1 MVGFDDIPIPEVAP
15 LNLTTYRT
23 PKAAIAQASIDCL
36 TQNADRPPQKL
47 ELYGELVCR
56 GSVSDIR

>member
-1 MVGFDDIPIPEVAP
+1 MGFDDIPIPEVAP

-36 TQNADRPPQKL
+36 IQNAGRPPQKL

-56 GSVSDIR
+56 GSVRDIR